1 MQQSIWLHSPLSFRV
16 NKLQQDI
23 TCDVCIVGGGLSGV
37 YTAYLLAQ
45 AGMDVVLV
53 EALTIAGGATGRATG
68 KLSSQQDILYSK
80 LLNEFSQDEARL
92 YYKCQ
97 KQAIEQAMKLANAP
111 TIIPSAST
119 LYATTEM
126 GVKSLQQEYEA
137 YQLLKIPCRLSNDH
151 ELPLETKATL
161 TIEDDAQ
168 INPVHFTQQ
177 LAEQAIKNGAK
188 IFEETRVHEL
198 LPEQKMLKT
207 EDGATIQYQKLILC
221 THYPIESIAKMNMMK
236 LKVERGYLLATK
248 VDEPLLQQYLSVEQP
263 TRSIRTA
270 TVNDETYMLLA
281 GSNHLAGS
289 TEDTNPYYKALE
301 IDLVNE
307 FHLTNP
313 AAFKWSSQDAE
324 TPDLLPYIGPLTP
337 EQDDPSV
344 YIATGY
350 RKWGLTNSLVAGE
363 LLLAHLTNNA
373 LADQEKALFSPSRTS
388 FGKTLAQALQI
399 GSIVIGEFVGGH
411 LGRPEAPKC
420 THLGCKTR
428 WNEAD
433 ETWDCPCHGSRYRK
447 NGEVLEGPAVYPLKL
462 EED

>member
-1 MQQSIWLHSPLSFRV
+1 MRQSLWLHSPLSFRV
-16 NKLQQDI
+16 HKLQQDV

-45 AGMDVVLV
+45 AGIDVVLV
-53 EALTIAGGATGRATG
+53 EALTIGGGATGHATG

-80 LLNEFSQDEARL
+80 LLKEFSQDEARL

-97 KQAIEQAMKLANAP
+97 KQAIEQAMKLASAP
-111 TIIPSAST
+111 TIMPSAST
-119 LYATTEM
+119 LYATTEE
-126 GVKSLQQEYEA
+126 GLKSLQQEYEA
-137 YQLLKIPCRLSNDH
+137 YQLLKIPCKLSNDH
-151 ELPLETKATL
+151 ELPLQTKATL

-177 LAEQAIKNGAK
+177 LAEKAIKNGAK
-188 IFEETRVHEL
+188 LFEETRVHEL
-198 LPEQKMLKT
+198 QPEQKMLKT
-207 EDGATIQYQKLILC
+207 IDGATIRYQRLVLC
-221 THYPIESIAKMNMMK
+221 THYPIEAIAKMNVMK

-248 VDEPLLQQYLSVEQP
+248 VDESLSQQYLSVEQP

-270 TVNDETYMLLA
+270 TVHGETYMLFA
-281 GSNHLAGS
+281 GANHVAGS
-289 TEDTNPYYKALE
+289 TTHTNPYYEALE
-301 IDLVNE
+301 ADLKNQ
-307 FHLTNP
+307 FHLPHAT
-313 AAFKWSSQDAE
+313 FKWSSQDVE
-324 TPDLLPYIGPLTP
+324 TPDLLPYIGPLTK
-337 EQDDPSV
+337 EDPSI

-373 LADQEKALFSPSRTS
+373 LADQEKALFNPDRTA
-388 FGKTLAQALQI
+388 FGKTLSQALQI
-399 GSIVIGEFVGGH
+399 GTIVIGEFIGGY
-411 LGRPEAPKC
+411 LDRPDAPKC

-447 NGEVLEGPAVYPLKL
+447 NGEVLEGPAVYPL
-462 EED
+462 EFEDD